1 MRLPVRLHRSLTA
14 EQSFLLLLTLTANYD
29 SGGAVLLYII
39 IAILMF
45 GILIA
50 LHEFGHFAAA
60 KLCGVKVNE
69 FAIGMGPKLFH
80 KKGEETE
87 YTIRA
92 LPIGGFCAMEGEEEG
107 ESPDPRA
114 FPNRPWWQRLIILLA
129 GVFMNFL
136 TGLVIILCLF
146 ASYEAFSAPVVGG
159 YTEAW
164 SAQEQGL
171 ARGDRILSVDGHR
184 VYLTGDI
191 ALFLSRSKDDRV
203 DLEVLRGDKKIL
215 LKDFQFYG
223 EDSESGNTN
232 YYLGIVPGYEV
243 NSPLVLLKYAWF
255 QAIDYVRMV
264 WIGLGDL
271 VTGVVGLRDMS
282 GPVEITHMM
291 AQMGEEGAAI
301 AEKNGMIPLFGALL
315 SILNLVSF
323 ISINLSVMNLLPI
336 PALDGG
342 QIFFMAVNGIL
353 LAIRGRKLDQKY
365 QGWVTAAGF
374 ACLMI
379 LMLAVTISDIL
390 KQFGI

>member
-1 MRLPVRLHRSLTA
+1 M
-14 EQSFLLLLTLTANYD
+14 
-29 SGGAVLLYII
+29 LYIV

-45 GILIA
+45 GLLIA

-80 KKGEETE
+80 KKGKETE

-136 TGLVIILCLF
+136 SGLVIILCLF
-146 ASYEAFSAPVVGG
+146 ASYEAFSAPVVQGFS
-159 YTEAW
+159 EVW

-171 ARGDRILSVDGHR
+171 AREDRILSIDGHK

-223 EDSESGNTN
+223 EDSESGITD
-232 YYLGIVPGYEV
+232 YYLGIVPGYEI

-301 AEKNGMIPLFGALL
+301 AEKNGMLPLLGALL
-315 SILNLVSF
+315 SILNLISF

-353 LAIRGRKLDQKY
+353 LMVRGRKLDQKY

-374 ACLMI
+374 AA
-379 LMLAVTISDIL
+379 LMLLMVAVTISDIL

>member
-1 MRLPVRLHRSLTA
+1 M
-14 EQSFLLLLTLTANYD
+14 
-29 SGGAVLLYII
+29 LYIL

-107 ESPDPRA
+107 ESADPRA

-136 TGLVIILCLF
+136 TGLIILLCLF
-146 ASYEAFSAPVVGG
+146 SGAEGFYQPVISGFVEG
-159 YTEAW
+159 TSPA
-164 SAQEQGL
+164 AQQL
-171 ARGDRILSVDGHR
+171 LQVGDRIVQVDGHAI
-184 VYLTGDI
+184 YLQTDVS
-191 ALFLSRSKDDRV
+191 LFLGRVSGDRV
-203 DLEVLRGDKKIL
+203 DITVRR
-215 LKDFQFYG
+215 G
-223 EDSESGNTN
+223 EDTIRNEIPLTEIPQEDGTSRRM
-232 YYLGIVPGYEV
+232 LGIYMDSAEPATFG
-243 NSPLVLLKYAWF
+243 LKLKTAWY

-264 WIGLGDL
+264 WLSLGDL
-271 VTGVVGLRDMS
+271 VTGSVGLRDMS
-282 GPVEITHMM
+282 GVVGIVDMVGDL
-291 AQMGEEGAAI
+291 GEEGAAAAEAAGTSAFVGAMLNILSFTAFI
-301 AEKNGMIPLFGALL
+301 A
-315 SILNLVSF
+315 
-323 ISINLSVMNLLPI
+323 INLAVMNLLPI

-353 LAIRGRKLDQKY
+353 LAVRGRKLDQKY

-374 ACLMI
+374 ACLLL
-379 LMLAVTISDIL
+379 LMLAVTVSDVL
-390 KQFGI
+390 KLFGR

>member
-1 MRLPVRLHRSLTA
+1 M
-14 EQSFLLLLTLTANYD
+14 
-29 SGGAVLLYII
+29 LYII
-39 IAILMF
+39 IAIFMF

-80 KKGEETE
+80 KKGKETE

-136 TGLVIILCLF
+136 TGLVIIFCLF
-146 ASYEAFSAPVVGG
+146 SSAEGFYTTEITGFSEGADTAVQQFLQV
-159 YTEAW
+159 
-164 SAQEQGL
+164 
-171 ARGDRILSVDGHR
+171 GDRITQIDGHA
-184 VYLTGDI
+184 VYLQSDVSF
-191 ALFLSRSKDDRV
+191 FLSRVSEDTVRIVVQRGADV
-203 DLEVLRGDKKIL
+203 IQNEVPLTESV
-215 LKDFQFYG
+215 Q
-223 EDSESGNTN
+223 EDGTTRKM
-232 YYLGIVPGYEV
+232 LGIYLAGVERATFWTKMR
-243 NSPLVLLKYAWF
+243 NAWF
-255 QAIDYVRMV
+255 QSIDYVRVV
-264 WIGLGDL
+264 WISLGDL
-271 VTGVVGLRDMS
+271 ISGQVGLRDMS
-282 GPVEITHMM
+282 GVVGIVDMVGDL
-291 AQMGEEGAAI
+291 GEEGAAA
-301 AEKNGMIPLFGALL
+301 AEAAGSSPLLGALENILWFGA
-315 SILNLVSF
+315 F
-323 ISINLSVMNLLPI
+323 IAINLAVMNLLPI